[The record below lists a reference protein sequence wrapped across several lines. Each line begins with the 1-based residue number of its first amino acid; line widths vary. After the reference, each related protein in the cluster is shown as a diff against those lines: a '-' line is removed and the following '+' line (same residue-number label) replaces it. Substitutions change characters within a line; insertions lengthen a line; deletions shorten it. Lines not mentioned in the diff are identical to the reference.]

1 MKLEDFL
8 KLVTDVLECEETI
21 VLTDKVRDI
30 EGWDSLG
37 VLSIVSMLDGLGM
50 PVPLEKFADIVTV
63 QDFVALVGSFDEY

>member
-8 KLVTDVLECEETI
+8 ELVADALDCEDAI
-21 VLTDKVRDI
+21 VLSDNVVDI

-50 PVPLEKFADIVTV
+50 PVELDKFEEIDTV
-63 QDFVALVGSFDEY
+63 QDFVTLVGFVDE

>member
-8 KLVTDVLECEETI
+8 ELVAGALDCEDAI
-21 VLTDKVRDI
+21 VLTDNVLDI

-50 PVPLEKFADIVTV
+50 PVELEKFDDIVTV
-63 QDFVALVGSFDEY
+63 QDFVTLVGFVDE

>member
-8 KLVTDVLECEETI
+8 ELVADALDCEDAI
-21 VLTDKVRDI
+21 VLSDNVLDI

-50 PVPLEKFADIVTV
+50 PVELEKFDDIVTV
-63 QDFVALVGSFDEY
+63 QDFVTLVGFVDE

>member
-8 KLVTDVLECEETI
+8 ELVADTLDCEEEI
-21 VLTDKVRDI
+21 ALSDNVLDI

-50 PVPLEKFADIVTV
+50 PVELDKFEDIVTI
-63 QDFVALVGSFDEY
+63 QDFVTLVGFVDD

>member
-8 KLVTDVLECEETI
+8 ELVADALDCEDAI
-21 VLTDKVRDI
+21 VLSDNVLDI

-50 PVPLEKFADIVTV
+50 PVELEKFDDIVTV
-63 QDFVALVGSFDEY
+63 QDFVTLVGIVDE

>member
-8 KLVTDVLECEETI
+8 ELVADALDCEDAI
-21 VLTDKVRDI
+21 VLSDNVLDI

-50 PVPLEKFADIVTV
+50 PIELEKFDDIVTV
-63 QDFVALVGSFDEY
+63 QDFVTLVGFVDE

>member
-8 KLVTDVLECEETI
+8 ELVADALDCEDAI
-21 VLTDKVRDI
+21 VLSDNVLDI

-50 PVPLEKFADIVTV
+50 PVELEKFEDIVTV
-63 QDFVALVGSFDEY
+63 QDFVTLVGFVDE